1 MTVLDALNKWQRR
14 SFRYGDADCCQFA
27 GFIAKE
33 LTGKDYL
40 KEFKYASEASAAEII
55 EGHGSLEETV
65 ISVLG
70 DPADD
75 LDELADGSPVLLEV
89 PRHGEV
95 MAVKLGDQA
104 VCLVQNGM
112 AQLPNKLIKS
122 GWSLCRR

>member
-1 MTVLDALNKWQRR
+1 MTVIDALNKWERR

-40 KEFKYASEASAAEII
+40 KQFKYTSEASAAEII
-55 EGHGSLEETV
+55 EGHGSLKETV

-70 DPADD
+70 DPSDD
-75 LDELADGSPVLLEV
+75 LDELPDGSPILLEV
-89 PRHGEV
+89 ARHGEV
-95 MAVKLGDQA
+95 MGVKLGDQA

-112 AQLPNKLIKS
+112 ARLPQTVIRC
-122 GWSLCRR
+122 GWNLCLQ

>member
-1 MTVLDALNKWQRR
+1 MTVIDALNKWERR

-27 GFIAKE
+27 GFIARE
-33 LTGKDYL
+33 LTGTNYL
-40 KEFKYASEASAAEII
+40 KSFQYASEEAAYQII
-55 EGHGSLEETV
+55 EGHGSLKEAV

-70 DPADD
+70 DPTDD
-75 LDELADGSPVLLEV
+75 LDELPDGSPVLLEV

-95 MAVKLGDQA
+95 MGVKLGDQA

-122 GWSLCRR
+122 GWSLCRQ